1 MVDLFDRVKQGLD
14 KGVAVVSVKSKEMM
28 EVVKIKNQLG
38 VLRNQRES
46 AFSLLGEIVYQM
58 YLQNGFNEEKIRN
71 KCEIIALL
79 ASQIHEKEN
88 NLRELH
94 VRAEVA
100 LGKSFCATCESQ
112 LPPGAVYCSKC
123 GEKIE
128 EFGKH

>member
-38 VLRNQRES
+38 VLRDQRES

-79 ASQIHEKEN
+79 ASQILEKEN
-88 NLRELH
+88 DLRELH

-100 LGKSFCATCESQ
+100 LGKSFCITCGSQ
-112 LPPGAVYCSKC
+112 LPSGALYCSKC
-123 GEKIE
+123 GEKIG
-128 EFGKH
+128 EFENH